1 MSAATG
7 AVARARGQAGDGSPV
22 VPLYL
27 TAKGAAEYAGIGE
40 GAIRAYMDG
49 QDPPPMLVVGSRR
62 YVQRAGLRRYLEERQ
77 TWRYVDD
84 VRRGR

>member
-1 MSAATG
+1 MSAEAG
-7 AVARARGQAGDGSPV
+7 ARGQAGD

-27 TAKGAAEYAGIGE
+27 TAKGAAAYAGIGE

-62 YVQRAGLRRYLEERQ
+62 YVQRDGLRRYLEELQ
-77 TWRYVDD
+77 TWRYADAG
-84 VRRGR
+84 RRH